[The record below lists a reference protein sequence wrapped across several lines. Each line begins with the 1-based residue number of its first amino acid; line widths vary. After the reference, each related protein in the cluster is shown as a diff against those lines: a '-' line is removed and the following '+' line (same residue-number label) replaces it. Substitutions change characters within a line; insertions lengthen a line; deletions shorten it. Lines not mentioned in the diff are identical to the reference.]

1 MNVQRGMRGESVAKI
16 QQKLK
21 DLGLY
26 TSTVDSAFG
35 GGTEGSVKSFQLKQ
49 DLKPTGIVDA
59 ATWGKL
65 FPGTPPPPSPLE
77 NATLGEKCFALT
89 GAFETGVQP
98 PDSFSRVSG
107 NFDGQGI
114 SFGVLQWN
122 IGQKTLQPLLAQMV
136 SEHEDVC
143 KAIFHEHLDTIRAI
157 GGEDHDEQVK
167 FVCSA
172 SMPTPNCQVIE
183 PWLGMLSALGR
194 TPECRA
200 IQSGKAAALA
210 KNAMAA
216 CGEYGLTSERAVA
229 LMYDVQN
236 QSPIR
241 QLVKTQI
248 LADFQAITATDPMEI
263 EVARMR
269 IVANRVAMSAL
280 PRWIDDVRVRKMTI
294 AEGQGVVHGIPYD
307 LENVYCLTLAPFA
320 KSNAATAD

>member
-1 MNVQRGMRGESVAKI
+1 MSSRW
-16 QQKLK
+16 
-21 DLGLY
+21 
-26 TSTVDSAFG
+26 ST
-35 GGTEGSVKSFQLKQ
+35 
-49 DLKPTGIVDA
+49 
-59 ATWGKL
+59 
-65 FPGTPPPPSPLE
+65 
-77 NATLGEKCFALT
+77 
-89 GAFETGVQP
+89 
-98 PDSFSRVSG
+98 
-107 NFDGQGI
+107 QG
-114 SFGVLQWN
+114 
-122 IGQKTLQPLLAQMV
+122 
-136 SEHEDVC
+136 
-143 KAIFHEHLDTIRAI
+143 
-157 GGEDHDEQVK
+157 
-167 FVCSA
+167 CSA
-172 SMPTPNCQVIE
+172 SVLQPGPSSVARPE
-183 PWLGMLSALGR
+183 SLHSA
-194 TPECRA
+194 PECRA